1 MNIPALK
8 ALREQLTACGGGAA
22 MLFIDPANVSYLC
35 SYPCRDSFLLVSAKE
50 CFYFTD
56 FRYLEESSRAIKG
69 CRIIQVESSLSAAVQ
84 TVCRRLKVRRLAFEP
99 EHLTYLYYSRL
110 SAALGQG
117 TELFPLSDMAEGLR
131 RVKTAREM
139 TKIREAVRI
148 AASALRRASRMRLA
162 GRSEKEVAFE
172 LESYMRGLGAERP
185 AFGIIVASGPN
196 SSKPHHLTSE
206 RKILKNEPVLVDIG
220 AEYQGYKSD
229 LTRVFFSGKITPLEA
244 KVYETVL
251 TAQEKALEAASAGVP
266 ACEVDAAA
274 RRHIADSGYG
284 RYFGHSLGH
293 GVGLD
298 VHELPRISKNENGW
312 LLPGMVF
319 TLEPAVYLPGKFGI
333 RIEDMVLVGGKGTEV
348 LSGDLD
354 K

>member
-8 ALREQLTACGGGAA
+8 ALREQLAACGGAA

-35 SYPCRDSFLLVSAKE
+35 SYPCRDSFLLVSLKE

-56 FRYLEESSRAIKG
+56 FRYFEESSRAIKG
-69 CRIIQVESSLSAAVQ
+69 CRIIQVESSLSASVQ
-84 TVCRRLKVRRLAFEP
+84 AVCRRLKLRRLAFEP

-117 TELFPLSDMAEGLR
+117 TELFPSPGMAEGLR
-131 RVKTAREM
+131 RVKTAQEM

-148 AASALRRASRMRLA
+148 AAAALRRASRMRLA
-162 GRSEKEVAFE
+162 GRSEKDVAFE

-244 KVYETVL
+244 KVYEIVL
-251 TAQEKALEAASAGVP
+251 TAQEKALEAAAAGVP
-266 ACEVDAAA
+266 ACAVDAAA
-274 RRHIADSGYG
+274 RRYIADSGYG

-298 VHELPRISKNENGW
+298 VHEFPRISKNENGW

-333 RIEDMVLVGGKGTEV
+333 RIEDMVLVSGKGTEV